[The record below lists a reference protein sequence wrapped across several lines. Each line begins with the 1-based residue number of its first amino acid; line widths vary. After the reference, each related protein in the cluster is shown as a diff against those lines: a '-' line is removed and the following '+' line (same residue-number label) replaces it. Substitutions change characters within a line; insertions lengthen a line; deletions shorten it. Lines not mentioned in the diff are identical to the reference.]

1 MHIERLTDAQCQ
13 NVLKICQLWQTD
25 RQTGYKSGSNRG
37 EICVAQ
43 LKFSATSEQKEH
55 WMSDTNSL
63 GFILLS
69 NRSRMY
75 VLAVVVGSLFIGAV
89 DSRTSEYDWLSFW
102 IKWKLQCNG
111 WRNSLWKFLSTLPI
125 FTETI

>member
-1 MHIERLTDAQCQ
+1 MWLIRLLSTSAHRTFDRCS
-13 NVLKICQLWQTD
+13 VSECFKKFQLWQTD

-89 DSRTSEYDWLSFW
+89 DSRTSEYDWLSSW

-111 WRNSLWKFLSTLPI
+111 WRNSLWKFL
-125 FTETI
+125 